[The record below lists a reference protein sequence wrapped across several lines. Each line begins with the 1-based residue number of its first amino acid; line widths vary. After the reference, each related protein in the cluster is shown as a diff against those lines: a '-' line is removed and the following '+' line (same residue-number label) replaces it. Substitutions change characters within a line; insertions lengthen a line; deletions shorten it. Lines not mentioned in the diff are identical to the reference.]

1 VTAPV
6 ALKAPNGEVLKQKD
20 ELILAKGDKVTP
32 ESIRLMKQAGIEEI
46 QASNLYEIVR
56 EHFKMWWYAGLYV
69 VAMILLGLHL
79 NHGFQS
85 AFRTL
90 GANHP
95 KYLPIIKGVGTAIAV
110 LVPAGFASFPIYFF
124 LTSL

>member
-1 VTAPV
+1 
-6 ALKAPNGEVLKQKD
+6 
-20 ELILAKGDKVTP
+20 
-32 ESIRLMKQAGIEEI
+32 
-46 QASNLYEIVR
+46 
-56 EHFKMWWYAGLYV
+56 
-69 VAMILLGLHL
+69 MILLGLHL